1 MEEYVSESQQIEQL
15 KRQAAEN
22 GPWLLA
28 GVALAALAVFG
39 YGQWQRWQESKLLRA
54 SARYGQVL
62 ESLAKDDRPG
72 AVKLADGL
80 RADYARTPYAD
91 QADLAVARALVE
103 ADDLNAAET
112 RLEAV
117 VRDTTDDALR
127 VLARYRLARVQR
139 AEGKAAL
146 ALKTLDAGPALG
158 FESAFAELRG
168 DIAADRGDRGA
179 AVKYYTAAASGIADG
194 LVSRDALDMKLTAFG
209 AALPADAT
217 AGGAAGGARP

>member
-1 MEEYVSESQQIEQL
+1 VEEYVSESQQIEQL

-139 AEGKAAL
+139 A
-146 ALKTLDAGPALG
+146 
-158 FESAFAELRG
+158 
-168 DIAADRGDRGA
+168 ADRGDRGA
-179 AVKYYTAAASGIADG
+179 AVKFYTTAAGGIADG
-194 LVSRDALDMKLTAFG
+194 LVSREALEMKLTALG

-217 AGGAAGGARP
+217 AGGAAGGVRP